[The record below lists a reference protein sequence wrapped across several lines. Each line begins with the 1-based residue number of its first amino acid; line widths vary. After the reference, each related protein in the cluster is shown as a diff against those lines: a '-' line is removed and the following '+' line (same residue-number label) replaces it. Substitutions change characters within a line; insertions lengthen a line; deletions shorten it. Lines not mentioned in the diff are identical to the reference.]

1 MKQLEEIAFA
11 KVNLFLNVTGRDEQG
26 YHLLESYFALL
37 NCGDIIAIKESL
49 ALNCITEN
57 AEIREGNI
65 ALKAFEAIEAYVGT
79 LKPVEILIKKKI
91 PIAAGMGGGSS
102 NAAST
107 IRLVNTLYNLNLS
120 MKEMADIAYNV
131 GADVPFFIYNNSAF
145 ATGRG
150 EKLLPLKLNISLP
163 LLLVKPPVN
172 VNTKEVYKLSVKS
185 FTPNLEE
192 ISAKAVI
199 EQIYYGKNDLTEPAL
214 IIAPSVSETLDII
227 AKQAGCI
234 VYRMSGSGSTCFG
247 IFSDEEKAK
256 QALYN
261 LNKTYPKFWCHYQL
275 LEL

>member
-1 MKQLEEIAFA
+1 MRQLEEIAFA
-11 KVNLFLNVTGRDEQG
+11 KVNLFLNVIGRDEQG

-37 NCGDIIAIKESL
+37 NCGDAIAIKESL

-57 AEIREGNI
+57 AEIREENI
-65 ALKAFEAIEAYVGT
+65 ALKAFKAMEAYIGF
-79 LKPVEILIKKKI
+79 LKPVEILINKKI

-131 GADVPFFIYNNSAF
+131 GADVPFFIHNNSAF

-163 LLLVKPPVN
+163 VLLVKPPVN

-192 ISAKAVI
+192 ISAKSMI
-199 EQIYYGKNDLTEPAL
+199 EQIYYGKNDLTAPAL
-214 IIAPSVSETLDII
+214 IIAPPVSETLDII

-234 VYRMSGSGSTCFG
+234 ASRMSGSGSTCFG